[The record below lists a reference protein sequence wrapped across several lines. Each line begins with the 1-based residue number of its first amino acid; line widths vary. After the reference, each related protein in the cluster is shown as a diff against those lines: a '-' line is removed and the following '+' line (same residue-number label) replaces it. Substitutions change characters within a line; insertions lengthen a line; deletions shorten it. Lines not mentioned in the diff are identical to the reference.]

1 MTNTKSV
8 CEESNSTEQ
17 RRDVGLDRNT
27 QAITHY
33 SANASTNTNVQIQI
47 RKYNHANTITQIQI
61 QTQIQIRSDD
71 GDPPIVSEIK
81 F

>member
-1 MTNTKSV
+1 MNRTVTNTKSV

-47 RKYNHANTITQIQI
+47 RKYNHANTNTDTNTNTQ
-61 QTQIQIRSDD
+61 
-71 GDPPIVSEIK
+71 
-81 F
+81 